1 MASAQDYAGS
11 NVIRFCAPVQIHDV
25 SCGPSNARNWYVSV
39 QHDASFI
46 NLQFG
51 LVDMQDEKK
60 VPRQKNRGPGFV
72 MA

>member
-1 MASAQDYAGS
+1 MASAQDCAGS

-51 LVDMQDEKK
+51 LVDMQDKK
-60 VPRQKNRGPGFV
+60 KSSSAKIAGLVS
-72 MA
+72 